1 MEKKDLY
8 KSAHLIVAAIRIL
21 EHQNGM
27 PPAIDT
33 LGAVLNF
40 SLEEC
45 SYLCRKLHEME
56 IIEIVEGAFGTKLF
70 IKNHL
75 ELENIPRSTD
85 DSSLKEDINKFMS
98 SKKNYEKE
106 IESIKAKQEKKQ
118 KDLFAQI
125 DKKLKK
131 SLSPK
136 ST

>member
-8 KSAHLIVAAIRIL
+8 HNAHLVVAAIRIL
-21 EHQNGM
+21 EHQKGM
-27 PPAIDT
+27 PPTVAA
-33 LGAVLNF
+33 LGGVLTF

-45 SYLCRKLHEME
+45 SLLCRKLHEMG

-75 ELENIPRSTD
+75 ELETIPISVE

-98 SKKNYEKE
+98 SKKNLESQ
-106 IESIKAKQEKKQ
+106 IESIKAKQDKKQ

-125 DKKLKK
+125 DEKLKK
-131 SLSPK
+131 SLKPE
-136 ST
+136 